1 MQVQLSKWG
10 NSLGLRI
17 PKSLARELGLTEG
30 AHLDIKAEDGRIVVS
45 RPTPRYRIED
55 LVADLNHEA
64 VSEAFDWGPDEG
76 RESPA

>member
-17 PKSLARELGLTEG
+17 PKSVAQELGLTEG

-45 RPTPRYRIED
+45 HLAPRYRIED
-55 LVADLNHEA
+55 LVADLSHEE

-76 RESPA
+76 REGTA